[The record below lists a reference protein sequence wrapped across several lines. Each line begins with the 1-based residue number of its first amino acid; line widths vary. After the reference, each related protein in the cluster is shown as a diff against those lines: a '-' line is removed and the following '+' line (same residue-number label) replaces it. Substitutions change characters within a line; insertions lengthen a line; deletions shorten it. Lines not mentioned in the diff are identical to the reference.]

1 MEEEEGLAEA
11 NFANVDSELHIS
23 ADLECGQVD
32 DRETLRLRR
41 RERHLCARPPRV
53 RHLVLA
59 VVVVDG
65 VALAV
70 HAVVRYDGVIITEK
84 LDGRVIRVGGGVE
97 DSDGLVAV
105 EGDRLRADG

>member
-1 MEEEEGLAEA
+1 MWRRFDACGGEA
-11 NFANVDSELHIS
+11 QSSPH
-23 ADLECGQVD
+23 
-32 DRETLRLRR
+32 ET
-41 RERHLCARPPRV
+41 H
-53 RHLVLA
+53 LA

-70 HAVVRYDGVIITEK
+70 HAVVRDDGVIITEK